1 MTRRYENMCK
11 VFIIAGKTGAGKSTI
26 SEWINIE
33 FGFPV
38 ISFANIGKTFALNHG
53 KKRLRECYQTME
65 KTIFV
70 HSLTDAIIS
79 TIHGAVD
86 NNDVLIVDGLYAYDA
101 IQDMR
106 KTCKVIVIY
115 IQAEDSARYARI
127 SKRLE
132 IGEYSAKKED
142 QLKEQIKTDLGN
154 NRILE
159 AADYLINGNASLD
172 SVKESIKKIVL
183 KETTIICRDD

>member
-1 MTRRYENMCK
+1 MTHRYENMCT

-26 SEWINIE
+26 SEWINLK

-70 HSLTDAIIS
+70 HSLTDAIKS
-79 TIHGAVD
+79 TIRGAVD
-86 NNDVLIVDGLYAYDA
+86 NNEVLIIDGLYAYDA
-101 IQDMR
+101 IQDLR

-115 IQAEDSARYARI
+115 IQVKDSARYARI

-132 IGEYSAKKED
+132 IEEYSAKKED
-142 QLKEQIKTDLGN
+142 QLKEQIKTVLGN

-172 SVKESIKKIVL
+172 SVKESIRKIVL
-183 KETTIICRDD
+183 KETTIKCRDD

>member
-1 MTRRYENMCK
+1 MTHRDENMCK

-26 SEWINIE
+26 SEWINSE

-53 KKRLRECYQTME
+53 KKRLRECYLTME
-65 KTIFV
+65 KSIFV
-70 HSLTDAIIS
+70 HSLTNAIKS
-79 TIHGAVD
+79 TIRGAVD
-86 NNDVLIVDGLYAYDA
+86 KNEVLIIDGLYAYDA
-101 IQDMR
+101 IQDLR

-115 IQAEDSARYARI
+115 IQVNDSARYERI

-142 QLKEQIKTDLGN
+142 QLKEQIKIVLGN

-159 AADYLINGNASLD
+159 AVDYLIDGNASLD
-172 SVKESIKKIVL
+172 SVKEKIKKIVL
-183 KETTIICRDD
+183 KNTNYNCRDD